1 MKIITAESF
10 NSVHMLI
17 FYIVMNSLY
26 KINQV
31 KASVTAGSVG
41 ASSNGKWSDVYWYF
55 YEGWMEQ
62 FCVDVYEFLW
72 LSAPCNLAGP

>member
-41 ASSNGKWSDVYWYF
+41 ASSNGKWSDVY
-55 YEGWMEQ
+55 
-62 FCVDVYEFLW
+62 
-72 LSAPCNLAGP
+72 